1 MYPHLFSLGPI
12 HVHAYGF
19 MMAMG
24 FAAGLLHWIW
34 LGRARGYSRATCTD
48 LMILVMVSGI
58 LGGRL
63 AFVFENLDRFLAR
76 PQEIVRLD
84 QGGLVFYGGLVLS
97 AFAVLLFA
105 RRRKLAFIPLV
116 DFTLTAVPLSHAF
129 GRIGCFLNSCCYGV
143 RCTAAGCGLAFP
155 KFSLPWHAHYEAGLI
170 GPQAPASL
178 PVHPVQLYEAGF
190 NLVVYVL
197 LLWLYRGNKR
207 AGLVAAAYLVLYACG
222 RFLLE
227 FLRGDHGERAGL
239 AGLSVG
245 QLVSLPLFGVG
256 LVVLGILLFRAH
268 PAGKER
274 GPGQP

>member
-1 MYPHLFSLGPI
+1 MYPHLFSIGPI

-24 FAAGLLHWIW
+24 FVAGLLHWIW
-34 LGRARGYSRATCTD
+34 LGRDRGYSRATCTD

-63 AFVFENLDRFLAR
+63 AFVLENLDRFLES
-76 PQEIVRLD
+76 PGEIVRLD
-84 QGGLVFYGGLVLS
+84 QGGLVFYGGLAL
-97 AFAVLLFA
+97 AALAVLLFA
-105 RRRKLAFIPLV
+105 RRRKLAFVPLV

-129 GRIGCFLNSCCYGV
+129 GRIGCFLNSCCYGA
-143 RCTAAGCGLAFP
+143 RCASAGCGLAFP
-155 KFSLPWHAHYEAGLI
+155 KFSLPWHAHYQAGLI

-197 LLWLYRGNKR
+197 LLWLYRHNKR
-207 AGLVAAAYLVLYACG
+207 AGLVSAAYLVLYATG
-222 RFLLE
+222 RFMLE
-227 FLRGDHGERAGL
+227 FLRGDHAERAGL

-256 LVVLGILLFRAH
+256 LVLFGILMFRAH
-268 PAGKER
+268 HPGKVP